1 MPQPSGVLPFFI
13 LTVLASMAA
22 LSPPASSQDV
32 KKRPKVEKL
41 LKSGWQIAGFASAGN
56 GRNSFMLFKHPKNT
70 YLVQCVAGYD
80 VTRTPREFV
89 ICYTLR

>member
-1 MPQPSGVLPFFI
+1 MPRPSEILAVLS
-13 LTVLASMAA
+13 LTVLAILAA
-22 LSPPASSQDV
+22 LPSPISAQDI
-32 KKRPKVEKL
+32 KKRPTVEEL

-56 GRNSFMLFKHPKNT
+56 GRNSFMLFKHPKDT